1 MFLRF
6 LVDFV
11 LGPKNE
17 SLLQCYDKW
26 RGWADPKVCCDYSF
40 HVAVTWWNEQ
50 VSKEMD
56 VLVKEKGTYSL
67 TVLPG
72 SYLSSIY
79 VCACVCLTK

>member
-1 MFLRF
+1 MFLESF
-6 LVDFV
+6 CLLVDFV

-56 VLVKEKGTYSL
+56 VLVKEKGTY
-67 TVLPG
+67 
-72 SYLSSIY
+72 YLSVIPESHLI
-79 VCACVCLTK
+79 